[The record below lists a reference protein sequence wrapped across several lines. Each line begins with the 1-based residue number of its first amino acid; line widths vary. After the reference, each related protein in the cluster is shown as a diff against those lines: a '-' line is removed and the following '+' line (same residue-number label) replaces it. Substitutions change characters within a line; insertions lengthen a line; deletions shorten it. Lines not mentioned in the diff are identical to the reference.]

1 MLYYVFQT
9 ILFQLMF
16 LVAYDLFL
24 KKDTFFNY
32 NRVYLLVTSVLS
44 LVIPLV
50 KVEGFNK
57 VIPTSYLI
65 SLPEV
70 FVRNTG
76 QLASQTDSFNSYW
89 SASVVTITSIYVLV
103 SVVML
108 ILFLIKLIKII
119 RIIAVN
125 PKTKEDGITIVRLK
139 DSDSAFTFL
148 NYVCLGD
155 MLSIDQIQHVLA
167 HERSHANDKH
177 TLDLLWFEVLKIS
190 FWCNPLV
197 YLYQNR
203 ISNLHEYIADHN
215 AVKVGKA
222 DYYQQLLQQVFS
234 VKDYAFINPFFK
246 QSLIKK
252 RIIMLQKSNSKQ
264 TKLAKYLLLVPM
276 VLGMLVYSSC
286 SNGDP
291 ISKDSDN
298 NQVTPTVMTIIED
311 IDVDDASNV
320 ELDVPF
326 SKLDQSPM
334 FEACQ
339 SITGK
344 SQQKKCFSDQVT
356 RHVAT
361 NFNIKLGKDLG
372 LEKGVKRINVMF
384 RIDKQGL
391 VYDVKARAPH
401 PDLETEAIRVINTL
415 PKITPAMHEGKTVNV
430 TYALPIVFKIN

>member
-1 MLYYVFQT
+1 MYYVFQT
-9 ILFQLMF
+9 ILFQLLF

-44 LVIPLV
+44 LVIPFV
-50 KVEGFNK
+50 KIEGFNK
-57 VIPTSYLI
+57 IIPTSYMVA
-65 SLPEV
+65 LPEV
-70 FVRNTG
+70 LIGNTG
-76 QLASQTDSFNSYW
+76 QVASEASRFNGDWSF
-89 SASVVTITSIYVLV
+89 SVGAIANLYVLV

-108 ILFLIKLIKII
+108 VFFLIKLIKII

-125 PKTKEDGITIVRLK
+125 PKTKEDGLTIVTLK
-139 DSDSAFTFL
+139 DSDSAFTFF

-155 MLSIDQIQHVLA
+155 MLSADQIQHVLA

-177 TLDLLWFEVLKIS
+177 TLDLLWFEVLKIG

-215 AVKVGKA
+215 AVKVGKTE
-222 DYYQQLLQQVFS
+222 YYQQLLQQVFS
-234 VKDYAFINPFFK
+234 VKNCAFINPFFK

-252 RIIMLQKSNSKQ
+252 RIIMLQKSKSNQ
-264 TKLAKYLLLVPM
+264 TQLIKYLLIIPM

-286 SNGDP
+286 SNEEP
-291 ISKDSDN
+291 VSKDSDN
-298 NQVTPTVMTIIED
+298 NQITPTVMTIVED
-311 IDVDDASNV
+311 VDVDDARNL
-320 ELDVPF
+320 EIEVPF

-344 SQQKKCFSDQVT
+344 SEQQKCFSDQVT
-356 RHVAT
+356 RHIVT
-361 NFNIKLGKDLG
+361 SFNTKLGKDLS
-372 LEKGVKRINVMF
+372 LVKGVKRINVMF
-384 RIDKQGL
+384 RIDKDGL

-401 PDLETEAIRVINTL
+401 PDLETEAIRVINSL

-430 TYALPIVFKIN
+430 TYALPIIFKIN

>member
-1 MLYYVFQT
+1 MYYVFQT
-9 ILFQLMF
+9 ILFQLLF

-44 LVIPLV
+44 LVIPFV
-50 KVEGFNK
+50 KIEGFNK
-57 VIPTSYLI
+57 IIPTSFMVA
-65 SLPEV
+65 LPEV
-70 FVRNTG
+70 LIGNTG
-76 QLASQTDSFNSYW
+76 QVASEASRFNGDWLASVGAIANL
-89 SASVVTITSIYVLV
+89 YVLV

-108 ILFLIKLIKII
+108 IFFLIKLIKII

-125 PKTKEDGITIVRLK
+125 PKTKEDGLTIVTLK
-139 DSDSAFTFL
+139 DSDSAFTFF

-155 MLSIDQIQHVLA
+155 MLSADQIQHVLA

-177 TLDLLWFEVLKIS
+177 TLDLLWFEVLKIG

-215 AVKVGKA
+215 AVKVGKTE
-222 DYYQQLLQQVFS
+222 YYQQLLQQVFS
-234 VKDYAFINPFFK
+234 VKNCAFINPFFK

-252 RIIMLQKSNSKQ
+252 RIIMLQKSKSNQ
-264 TKLAKYLLLVPM
+264 TQLIKYLLIIPM

-286 SNGDP
+286 SNGEP
-291 ISKDSDN
+291 VSKDLDN
-298 NQVTPTVMTIIED
+298 NQITPAVMTIVED
-311 IDVDDASNV
+311 VDVDDARNL
-320 ELDVPF
+320 EIEVPF

-344 SQQKKCFSDQVT
+344 SEQKKCFSDQVT
-356 RHVAT
+356 RHIAT
-361 NFNIKLGKDLG
+361 NFNTKLGKDLS
-372 LEKGVKRINVMF
+372 LVKGVKRINVMF
-384 RIDKQGL
+384 RIDKDGL

-401 PDLETEAIRVINTL
+401 PDLETEAIRVINSL

-430 TYALPIVFKIN
+430 TYALPIIFKIN